1 MTDNRNRS
9 ASEIRAAF
17 SKFNGN
23 LGISGCVKPYFQKIG
38 LVTYLNSVDSFD
50 NFFEFCLSIEV
61 EDIQELDELY
71 EIIITSELFHVS
83 LEKLE
88 KKFGMPKFSNL
99 EWRALN
105 NIEVSKEDDAKNLFK
120 LLEKLED
127 LDDVQNVSSNF
138 NINDSLMEKV
148 I

>member
-1 MTDNRNRS
+1 
-9 ASEIRAAF
+9 
-17 SKFNGN
+17 
-23 LGISGCVKPYFQKIG
+23 
-38 LVTYLNSVDSFD
+38 
-50 NFFEFCLSIEV
+50 
-61 EDIQELDELY
+61 
-71 EIIITSELFHVS
+71 
-83 LEKLE
+83 
-88 KKFGMPKFSNL
+88 MPKFSNL

>member
-1 MTDNRNRS
+1 MCDP
-9 ASEIRAAF
+9 E
-17 SKFNGN
+17 
-23 LGISGCVKPYFQKIG
+23 
-38 LVTYLNSVDSFD
+38 
-50 NFFEFCLSIEV
+50 
-61 EDIQELDELY
+61 
-71 EIIITSELFHVS
+71 IITSELFHVS

-105 NIEVSKEDDAKNLFK
+105 NIEVSKEDDEKNLFK

>member
-1 MTDNRNRS
+1 MQ
-9 ASEIRAAF
+9 IWILP
-17 SKFNGN
+17 
-23 LGISGCVKPYFQKIG
+23 LGIACCGWA
-38 LVTYLNSVDSFD
+38 YLQSYARANA
-50 NFFEFCLSIEV
+50 NIIASIEV

-88 KKFGMPKFSNL
+88 KKFGIPRFSNL